1 MVEED
6 CIIEKPYSIDEYP
19 FEEES
24 APFNEES
31 NLEESSIAKYPI
43 IEEPALEKYSEES
56 TISESIIGESSFD
69 AIDSLIDE
77 FTVEDST
84 FEKFPADESTSS
96 ILELNFEKSNKE
108 ESTIIKESFFKESS
122 TIDDEDSS
130 LETSSNDN
138 NSKTTIINDNETIV
152 VNEDGHSGVIYFG
165 YWKPFPKKF
174 KEFLKLEAE
183 REEKIKLEMQKKE
196 NQYIYTNSI
205 TNAKVSAKINPPSSS
220 NFSTNSFNNAVY
232 SKITILGESENCTKN
247 RTYLKPRDPGI
258 AETNTV
264 SLLLNQKPKICDKKI
279 KSDYVIPSFLNDG
292 SKEAVLTRLAPTQGL
307 DTIYGIIEH
316 RLTTGA
322 FDDFKPPIM
331 ISENS
336 RFKGDTPFEN
346 FRYYV

>member
-1 MVEED
+1 M
-6 CIIEKPYSIDEYP
+6 
-19 FEEES
+19 
-24 APFNEES
+24 
-31 NLEESSIAKYPI
+31 
-43 IEEPALEKYSEES
+43 
-56 TISESIIGESSFD
+56 
-69 AIDSLIDE
+69 
-77 FTVEDST
+77 
-84 FEKFPADESTSS
+84 
-96 ILELNFEKSNKE
+96 
-108 ESTIIKESFFKESS
+108 
-122 TIDDEDSS
+122 
-130 LETSSNDN
+130 
-138 NSKTTIINDNETIV
+138 
-152 VNEDGHSGVIYFG
+152 IYFG

-183 REEKIKLEMQKKE
+183 REEKIKLQMQKKE

-220 NFSTNSFNNAVY
+220 NFSTNSFNNNNAVY